1 MSSALIIDDHPIVL
15 RACRKLLDDVG
26 VASIYDAADLVT
38 GYRLFYK
45 RRPDVTI
52 VDLVISGS
60 GLGGLE
66 LIRRIRLRD
75 PRARILVFSMH
86 ADPII
91 VSRALEAGARGYV
104 VKDADPD
111 EFIAAFKKV
120 RDGELY
126 LSHVLAMDVA
136 LVGARA
142 KPNLLSQLSSREV
155 QTLALLAEGKSYSG
169 IAQEMSVSYKTVVN
183 VCSLLRRKLGVGS
196 LAELI
201 GVAVRHTGAF

>member
-1 MSSALIIDDHPIVL
+1 MTSALIIDDHPIVL
-15 RACRKLLDDVG
+15 RACRKLLEDAG
-26 VASIYDAADLVT
+26 VAMIYDAADFLT

-52 VDLVISGS
+52 IDLVISGS
-60 GLGGLE
+60 GLGGLD

-75 PRARILVFSMH
+75 LRARILVFSMH
-86 ADPII
+86 ADPVI
-91 VSRALEAGARGYV
+91 VGRALEAGANGYV
-104 VKDADPD
+104 VKDSDPD
-111 EFIAAFKKV
+111 EFVAAFRKV
-120 RDGELY
+120 RDGEPY
-126 LSHVLAMDVA
+126 LSHMLAMDVA

-155 QTLALLAEGKSYSG
+155 QTLALLAEGKSYSS
-169 IAQEMSVSYKTVVN
+169 IASEMNVSYKTVVN
-183 VCSLLRRKLGVGS
+183 VCSLLRSKLGVSS